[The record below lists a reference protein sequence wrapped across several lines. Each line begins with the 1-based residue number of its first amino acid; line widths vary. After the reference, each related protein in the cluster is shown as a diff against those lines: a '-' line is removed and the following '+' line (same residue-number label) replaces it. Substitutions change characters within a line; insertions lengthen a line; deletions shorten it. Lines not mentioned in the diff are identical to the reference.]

1 MTLRTR
7 TNLMMGLI
15 LIATGVTIILA
26 VFMLPLRNQIIVREY
41 DVRKEVLHDLD
52 EYDVE
57 LPIYFVSVYIERGRN
72 IYTKINAN
80 NGFNFVVIPLEEWE
94 ASATNN
100 TDYEKV
106 YAKYQNVFKVDS
118 YFNAPENGYYIFEV
132 SKASEEVEFVI
143 QEFQITSSWS
153 ELVERIGEEDY
164 NYNVFYMGVFLGIIG
179 LSITLYSLLPKLQ
192 PPGIL
197 RAGFIFLLP
206 TLFPRIGIYCTQ
218 LFFHGR

>member
-7 TNLMMGLI
+7 INLMMGLI
-15 LIATGVTIILA
+15 LMATGVIVILA
-26 VFMLPLRNQIIVREY
+26 VFMLPLRTQIFVREY
-41 DVRKEVLHDLD
+41 EVRKVVLHELE
-52 EYDVE
+52 EYEVE
-57 LPIYFVSVYIERGRN
+57 LPNYFVSVYIEMGRN
-72 IYTKINAN
+72 IYIKINAN

-100 TDYEKV
+100 NDYEKV
-106 YAKYQNVFKVDS
+106 YAKYHNVSKVDS
-118 YFNAPENGYYIFEV
+118 YFNAPENGYYVFEI
-132 SKASEEVEFVI
+132 SKASEEVELVI

-164 NYNVFYMGVFLGIIG
+164 NYNVFYLGVFLGIIG

-197 RAGFIFLLP
+197 K
-206 TLFPRIGIYCTQ
+206 
-218 LFFHGR
+218 

>member
-7 TNLMMGLI
+7 INLMMGII
-15 LIATGVTIILA
+15 LMATGVIVILA
-26 VFMLPLRNQIIVREY
+26 VFMMPLRTQISVREY
-41 DVRKEVLHDLD
+41 EVRKVVLHELE
-52 EYDVE
+52 EYEVE
-57 LPIYFVSVYIERGRN
+57 LPNYFVSVYIEMGRN

-100 TDYEKV
+100 NDYEKV
-106 YAKYQNVFKVDS
+106 YAKYHNVSKVDS
-118 YFNAPENGYYIFEV
+118 YFNAPENGYYVFEV
-132 SKASEEVEFVI
+132 SKASEEVELVI

-153 ELVERIGEEDY
+153 ELVERIGEDDY
-164 NYNVFYMGVFLGIIG
+164 NYNVFYLGVFLGIIG

-197 RAGFIFLLP
+197 K
-206 TLFPRIGIYCTQ
+206 
-218 LFFHGR
+218 

>member
-1 MTLRTR
+1 
-7 TNLMMGLI
+7 MMGLI

-26 VFMLPLRNQIIVREY
+26 VFMLPLKNQIIVREY
-41 DVRKEVLHDLD
+41 EVKKIVLHDLD

-57 LPIYFVSVYIERGRN
+57 LLNYFVSVYIERGRN

-80 NGFNFVVIPLEEWE
+80 NDFNLIIIPLEEWK

-100 TDYEKV
+100 IGYEKV
-106 YAKYQNVFKVDS
+106 YAKYHNISKVDS
-118 YFNAPENGYYIFEV
+118 YFNAPKNGYYVFEV
-132 SKASEEVEFVI
+132 SKASEEVELVI

-164 NYNVFYMGVFLGIIG
+164 DYNVFYIGVFLGIIG

-197 RAGFIFLLP
+197 K
-206 TLFPRIGIYCTQ
+206 
-218 LFFHGR
+218 

>member
-7 TNLMMGLI
+7 INLMMGLI
-15 LIATGVTIILA
+15 LIATGVIVILA
-26 VFMLPLRNQIIVREY
+26 VFMLPLTTQIFVREY
-41 DVRKEVLHDLD
+41 EVRKIVLHDIE
-52 EYDVE
+52 EYEVK
-57 LPIYFVSVYIERGRN
+57 LPNYFVSVYIEMGRN

-100 TDYEKV
+100 NDYEKV
-106 YAKYQNVFKVDS
+106 YAKYHNVSKVDS
-118 YFNAPENGYYIFEV
+118 YFNAPENGYYVFEV
-132 SKASEEVEFVI
+132 FKASEEVELVI

-164 NYNVFYMGVFLGIIG
+164 NYNVFYLGVFLGIIG
-179 LSITLYSLLPKLQ
+179 LSITFYSLLPKLQ

-197 RAGFIFLLP
+197 K
-206 TLFPRIGIYCTQ
+206 
-218 LFFHGR
+218 